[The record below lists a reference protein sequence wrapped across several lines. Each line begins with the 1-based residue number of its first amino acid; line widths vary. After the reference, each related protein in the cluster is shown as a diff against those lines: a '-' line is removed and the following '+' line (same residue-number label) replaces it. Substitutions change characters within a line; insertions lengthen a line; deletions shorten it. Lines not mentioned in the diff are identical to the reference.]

1 MKNLTAKS
9 PAKLNLCLKVNYRRD
24 DGYHDISS
32 IMIPVSLYDI
42 IDFSIIETPEIEV
55 FCHGADVP
63 GGKENLAYKAAEIL
77 REECNVS
84 QGVRITIYKH
94 IPAGAGLGGGSS
106 NAATTLKVLNKLWD
120 LNLPS
125 KNILEKG
132 KRIGADIPFFIN
144 GFPALIGGIGDVVK
158 NIAINYDIWV
168 LIVFPDIA
176 VSTKYVY
183 NQINLRLTKGH
194 KGIKGFVSLIEKE
207 EPSPIWESNLVNDLE
222 EVTISRHNEIG
233 DIKVFLKKSGAI
245 ASLMAGSGSS
255 VFGLFACERDAI
267 DGYKRA
273 IARYKKVYLA
283 KGINNTFFNRSQQWR

>member
-1 MKNLTAKS
+1 MKRLTAKS
-9 PAKLNLCLKVNYRRD
+9 PAKLNLCLKVNYKRD

-32 IMIPVSLYDI
+32 IMIPVTLYDFM
-42 IDFSIIETPEIEV
+42 DFSIAETPEIEV
-55 FCHGADVP
+55 LCHGGDVP
-63 GGKENLAYKAAEIL
+63 GGKDNLAYKAAEIL
-77 REECNVS
+77 REECNVPK
-84 QGVRITIYKH
+84 GVRITIYKH

-106 NAATTLKVLNKLWD
+106 NAATTLNVLNRLWE
-120 LNLPS
+120 LNFPVG
-125 KNILEKG
+125 KIMEKG

-158 NIAINYDIWV
+158 NIVINYDIWV
-168 LIVFPDIA
+168 IIVFPDIA

-194 KGIKGFVSLIEKE
+194 KGNKEFVSLIEKE
-207 EPSPIWESNLVNDLE
+207 EPSQVWESNLVNDLE
-222 EVTISRHNEIG
+222 EVTISRHKEIG

-267 DGYKRA
+267 EGYKRA
-273 IARYKKVYLA
+273 MARYRNVYLA
-283 KGINNTFFNRSQQWR
+283 KGINNKFFNRSQQWR